1 MRRTICSLLLFAMCF
16 GLAAC
21 ASNEKDGMTTTVSGT
36 DAANA
41 SESTTAAPEP
51 EVKLPLSKDKSYRV
65 LFVGNSYT
73 IRNNLTDI
81 FKNIAVSAGYDVT
94 VDKVLKGAYTL
105 LKFAD
110 ENDEYGAQVK
120 TALDSNKY
128 DFVVIQGQSYMPIS
142 DPGSFYDGVRAMN
155 EKIKANG
162 ATPILYETWGR
173 KTGHSVLTQYGWTN
187 ETMTWKLA
195 GAYEAIG
202 KELGIDVAYAGLAF
216 YDLYTGT
223 NIELYHSDK
232 THPSYNGSYTA
243 AMTIFAE
250 IFGVRPTEINY
261 TEGLSGDNAADLIRA
276 AAEKAVFDTPEI
288 SQEYKTASE
297 GVHSAKISIMVD
309 SSNMVNLTSM
319 PASSLVSVLTG
330 TQYTNGCTG
339 ILGTKGQV
347 CSAEYSTTSLTD
359 AQKADIADI
368 GYGLSMIGIESMNTS
383 TALANLVNGH
393 WGSGLMCNLTFDDN
407 KYDIDGKVNADGK
420 YTALI
425 TLNFGSRHSF
435 DAIGFFSGNLEGFPG
450 AAEVYVSDDGVN
462 WTVVPTACWDQING
476 EDLVSCGTSP
486 EDPYTGSGTAKTSC
500 FFGMNGATGQYIRVG
515 IAVGRN
521 DSTDKYNTINTRELA
536 VYGSK
541 IS

>member
-393 WGSGLMCNLTFDDN
+393 WGSGIMCNLTFDDN

-500 FFGMNGATGQYIRVG
+500 FFDMNGATGQYIRVG
-515 IAVGRN
+515 VAVGRN

>member
-515 IAVGRN
+515 VAVGRN

>member
-81 FKNIAVSAGYDVT
+81 FKNIATSAGYDVT
-94 VDKVLKGAYTL
+94 VDEVLKGAYTL

>member
-500 FFGMNGATGQYIRVG
+500 FFDMNGATGQYIRVG
-515 IAVGRN
+515 VAVGRN

>member
-81 FKNIAVSAGYDVT
+81 FKNIATSAGYDVT
-94 VDKVLKGAYTL
+94 VDEVLKGAYTL

-500 FFGMNGATGQYIRVG
+500 FFDMNGATGQYIRVG
-515 IAVGRN
+515 VAVGRN

>member
-202 KELGIDVAYAGLAF
+202 K
-216 YDLYTGT
+216 
-223 NIELYHSDK
+223 
-232 THPSYNGSYTA
+232 
-243 AMTIFAE
+243 
-250 IFGVRPTEINY
+250 
-261 TEGLSGDNAADLIRA
+261 
-276 AAEKAVFDTPEI
+276 
-288 SQEYKTASE
+288 
-297 GVHSAKISIMVD
+297 
-309 SSNMVNLTSM
+309 
-319 PASSLVSVLTG
+319 
-330 TQYTNGCTG
+330 
-339 ILGTKGQV
+339 
-347 CSAEYSTTSLTD
+347 
-359 AQKADIADI
+359 
-368 GYGLSMIGIESMNTS
+368 
-383 TALANLVNGH
+383 
-393 WGSGLMCNLTFDDN
+393 
-407 KYDIDGKVNADGK
+407 
-420 YTALI
+420 
-425 TLNFGSRHSF
+425 
-435 DAIGFFSGNLEGFPG
+435 
-450 AAEVYVSDDGVN
+450 
-462 WTVVPTACWDQING
+462 
-476 EDLVSCGTSP
+476 
-486 EDPYTGSGTAKTSC
+486 
-500 FFGMNGATGQYIRVG
+500 
-515 IAVGRN
+515 
-521 DSTDKYNTINTRELA
+521 
-536 VYGSK
+536 
-541 IS
+541 